1 MKLDTWLQ
9 TFLIDYAMY
18 KGKLDEALT
27 FLNQLHEPS
36 LELSK
41 NLKYANI
48 MYLKKSFVVRD
59 YILSLPLKYRG
70 LLDVL
75 RTHSDCDRFI
85 SHEQSRKTEQ

>member
-1 MKLDTWLQ
+1 MQFNIQFLWQLFSEFAKLSISLKLDTWLQ
-9 TFLIDYAMY
+9 NFLIDYAMY

-48 MYLKKSFVVRD
+48 MYLKKSFVVCEHASFS
-59 YILSLPLKYRG
+59 SLK
-70 LLDVL
+70 
-75 RTHSDCDRFI
+75 
-85 SHEQSRKTEQ
+85 